1 MQTVV
6 LGNSRRCRSAK
17 RLAVCEEMNEE
28 DEGYNNWS
36 RADVLEDKHTLC
48 YVQACAVIYMALAN
62 GKSLANMN
70 MQMFTYG

>member
-1 MQTVV
+1 MQRGWQYV
-6 LGNSRRCRSAK
+6 RRRM
-17 RLAVCEEMNEE
+17 R
-28 DEGYNNWS
+28 S

>member
-1 MQTVV
+1 M
-6 LGNSRRCRSAK
+6 
-17 RLAVCEEMNEE
+17 
-28 DEGYNNWS
+28 
-36 RADVLEDKHTLC
+36 LEDKHTLC